1 MEEATEA
8 CEGNGSQDGDQWRQI
23 GVDGFEFAA
32 GCFGSRGFGMV
43 EILKKMAWFFFTKQN
58 KRVLN
63 WTEKMQKEEVEKKGV
78 TKFAFCSV
86 VWREMGEGWCMFG
99 GESKK
104 KGIRGW
110 WGKKKGKEKKER
122 GWCTWVVGEKR
133 KNNNNNNN

>member
-122 GWCTWVVGEKR
+122 GWCT
-133 KNNNNNNN
+133 